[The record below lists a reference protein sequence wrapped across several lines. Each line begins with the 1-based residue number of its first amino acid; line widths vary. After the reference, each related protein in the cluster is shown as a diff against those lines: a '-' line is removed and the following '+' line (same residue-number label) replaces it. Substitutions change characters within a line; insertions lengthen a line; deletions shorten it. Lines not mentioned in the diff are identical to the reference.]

1 MPKETNK
8 NYIKRTLQELI
19 DSSKEA
25 VSILIDDIKK
35 PLDVDLSD
43 EKRRNAIKAKKEC
56 FVDAQEI
63 IIGISKLEARLSN
76 SEAELKEERDFESG
90 LAEKFA
96 KR

>member
-43 EKRRNAIKAKKEC
+43 EKRRNALKAKKEW

-63 IIGISKLEARLSN
+63 IIGISKLEAQLSN

>member
-1 MPKETNK
+1 MEKESNK
-8 NYIKRTLQELI
+8 SYVQRALQELI

-35 PLDVDLSD
+35 PLDIDLSD

-63 IIGISKLEARLSN
+63 IIGISKLEAQLSN
-76 SEAELKEERDFESG
+76 SEAELREERDFESG

>member
-8 NYIKRTLQELI
+8 NYIRRTLQELI

-25 VSILIDDIKK
+25 VSILIKDIKK
-35 PLDVDLSD
+35 PLDSDLSD

-63 IIGISKLEARLSN
+63 LIGISKLEAQLTNEES
-76 SEAELKEERDFESG
+76 ELKEERDFEKG
-90 LAEKFA
+90 FAEKWA

>member
-63 IIGISKLEARLSN
+63 IIGISKLEAQLSN

>member
-1 MPKETNK
+1 MPKGTNK

-63 IIGISKLEARLSN
+63 IIGISKLEAQLSN

>member
-35 PLDVDLSD
+35 PLDIDLSD

-63 IIGISKLEARLSN
+63 IIGISKLEAQLSN
-76 SEAELKEERDFESG
+76 SEAELREERDFESG

>member
-1 MPKETNK
+1 MSKETNK

-35 PLDVDLSD
+35 PLDIDLSD

-63 IIGISKLEARLSN
+63 IIGISKLEAQLSN
-76 SEAELKEERDFESG
+76 SEAELREERDFESG

>member
-1 MPKETNK
+1 MAKETNK

-63 IIGISKLEARLSN
+63 IIGISKLEAQLSN
-76 SEAELKEERDFESG
+76 SEAELREERDFESG

>member
-63 IIGISKLEARLSN
+63 IIGISKLEAQLSN
-76 SEAELKEERDFESG
+76 SESELKEERDFESG

>member
-8 NYIKRTLQELI
+8 NYIRRTLQELI

-35 PLDVDLSD
+35 PLDIDLSD

-63 IIGISKLEARLSN
+63 IIGISKLEAQLSN
-76 SEAELKEERDFESG
+76 SEAELKEEIDFESG

>member
-35 PLDVDLSD
+35 PLDIDLSD

-63 IIGISKLEARLSN
+63 IIGISKLEAQLSN

>member
-8 NYIKRTLQELI
+8 NYIRRTLQELI

-35 PLDVDLSD
+35 PLDIDLSD

-63 IIGISKLEARLSN
+63 IIGISKLEAQLSN
-76 SEAELKEERDFESG
+76 SEAELREEKDFESG

>member
-35 PLDVDLSD
+35 PLDIDLSD

-63 IIGISKLEARLSN
+63 IIGISKLEAQLSN
-76 SEAELKEERDFESG
+76 SEAELKEEKDFESG

>member
-63 IIGISKLEARLSN
+63 IIGISKLEAQLSN

-96 KR
+96 NR

>member
-1 MPKETNK
+1 MAKETNK

-35 PLDVDLSD
+35 PLDIDLSD

-63 IIGISKLEARLSN
+63 IIGISKLEAQLSN
-76 SEAELKEERDFESG
+76 SEAELREERDFESG

>member
-1 MPKETNK
+1 MIKESNK
-8 NYIKRTLQELI
+8 SYVQRTLQDLI

-25 VSILIDDIKK
+25 VAILIEDIRT
-35 PLDVDLSD
+35 PLDPDLSD

-63 IIGISKLEARLSN
+63 IIGISKLEAQLSN
-76 SEAELKEERDFESG
+76 SEAELREEKDFESG

>member
-35 PLDVDLSD
+35 PLDIDLSD

-63 IIGISKLEARLSN
+63 IIGISKLEAQLSN
-76 SEAELKEERDFESG
+76 SESELKEERDFESG

>member
-1 MPKETNK
+1 MVNESNK
-8 NYIKRTLQELI
+8 LYVQRTLQDLI

-35 PLDVDLSD
+35 PLDPDLSD

-56 FVDAQEI
+56 FVDAQDI
-63 IIGISKLEARLSN
+63 LIGIAKLETQIM
-76 SEAELKEERDFESG
+76 EGEFKEERDFEKG

>member
-35 PLDVDLSD
+35 RLDVDLSD

-63 IIGISKLEARLSN
+63 IIGISKLEAQLSN

>member
-1 MPKETNK
+1 MTKETNK

-35 PLDVDLSD
+35 PLDIDLSD

-63 IIGISKLEARLSN
+63 IIGISKLEAQLSN
-76 SEAELKEERDFESG
+76 SEAELREERDFESG

>member
-1 MPKETNK
+1 MSKETNK

-35 PLDVDLSD
+35 PLDIDLSD

-63 IIGISKLEARLSN
+63 IIGISKLEAQLSN